1 MPSSNGE
8 EALVWAVG
16 DGADGGPAARDVAR
30 RVSAGPVDRFLYL
43 GDVYGRGT
51 AEEFAR
57 HYAPTYGRLAEITAP
72 TPGNHEWPNR
82 AQGYDPYW
90 AAVRGQP
97 PPPYYAFELAGWQIL
112 SLNSEEPCGRG
123 SPQHRWLLSQVRENG
138 TARLAFWHRARFS
151 AGNHGDQTDVAPLW
165 EALRGRATIVVCG
178 HDHNL
183 QRLKP
188 IDGITQFVS
197 GAGGRGHYPLAR
209 SWRRLLPRRLGRR
222 HSDPRLAFGDD
233 LEFGALRLELSP
245 GIAHFA
251 FVAIDGRVLDA
262 GSLTCCPL
270 GRDGSAAPAGR
281 TARTAGKAA
290 ALAATGPRPR

>member
-16 DGADGGPAARDVAR
+16 DGADGGPAARAVAR

-123 SPQHRWLLSQVRENG
+123 SPQHRWLLSQVREHG

-209 SWRRLLPRRLGRR
+209 SWRRLLPASPRPQAPGPTACLRRRSRVRR
-222 HSDPRLAFGDD
+222 PAARALAWHR
-233 LEFGALRLELSP
+233 ALRLR
-245 GIAHFA
+245 GDRRAGA
-251 FVAIDGRVLDA
+251 GRRQPYL
-262 GSLTCCPL
+262 P
-270 GRDGSAAPAGR
+270 PAG
-281 TARTAGKAA
+281 
-290 ALAATGPRPR
+290 P